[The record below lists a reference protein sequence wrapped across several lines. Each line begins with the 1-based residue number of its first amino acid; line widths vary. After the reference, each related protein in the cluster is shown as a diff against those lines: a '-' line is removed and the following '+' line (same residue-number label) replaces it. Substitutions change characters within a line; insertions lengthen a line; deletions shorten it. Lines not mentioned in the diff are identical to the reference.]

1 MSDSRQHDPAHS
13 PDPADP
19 RVREHRDEDE
29 EAQQHPEGNAP
40 DRIGEPRV
48 GLPVES
54 GDLGD
59 RLDDGDGANEEGVS
73 K

>member
-1 MSDSRQHDPAHS
+1 MSDSRHDPDPS
-13 PDPADP
+13 PLPADP
-19 RVREHRDEDE
+19 RVHEHRDEDE

-54 GDLGD
+54 GDLD
-59 RLDDGDGANEEGVS
+59 DGANEGAVP